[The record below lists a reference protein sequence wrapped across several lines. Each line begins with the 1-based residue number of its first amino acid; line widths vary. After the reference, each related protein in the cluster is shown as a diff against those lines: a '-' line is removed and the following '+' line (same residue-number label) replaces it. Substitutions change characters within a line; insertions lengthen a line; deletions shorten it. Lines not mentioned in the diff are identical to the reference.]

1 MQKDSAIF
9 MEAVGQIVSRTPAF
23 TEENEAQAFLM
34 KELIKEEFEEL
45 ETAYA
50 ERDVVAVA
58 DACGDMVVC
67 IMNLCNT
74 LGINFPAVY
83 HEIVRSNM
91 TKIPDDGTVLRRE
104 DGKVMK
110 PSTYVPPNISRA
122 IGL

>member
-9 MEAVGQIVSRTPAF
+9 MEAVGQIVSTTAGF
-23 TEENEAQAFLM
+23 SVENEPQAFLM

-45 ETAYA
+45 EKAYA
-50 ERDVVAVA
+50 ERNIVAVA

-91 TKIPDDGTVLRRE
+91 TKIPDDGVVLRRE

-110 PSTYVPPNISRA
+110 PFTYVPPNISRA